1 MLNNLIRFLPIAEKV
16 INRRTTLPILE
27 HVCLRNGNL
36 IATDLENTIRM
47 SVDDDRNYTIP
58 INILKVVLKA
68 KPKVLEIDVLEDGK
82 VQIKYDSRTVSV
94 QALDPREFPNL
105 PKGKYQN
112 AGKWTPG
119 IIKNLYSQLPYTS
132 NDELKPALTGV
143 LVDQNGVLSSCA
155 TDGHILRQ
163 INDVNIDGEATL
175 ISNFKAIIPKKALQ
189 ILSRAVKTD
198 VDVAFSENH
207 LRLKLNKNM
216 EFFVRLIDDRYPE
229 FEDVI
234 PKQFSGSV
242 ALDKKAFTS
251 IVKDAKPF
259 VNSET
264 KQCEFAV
271 LKSSVEV
278 CVTDNE
284 KDIHWHSD
292 LPVIEKD
299 GEDIT
304 IGLNLVLLE
313 KILKGIDEHDTLWQY
328 NTPLTASVLI
338 GINGTQPNILNL
350 VMPIRLKEDEDE

>member
-27 HVCLRNGNL
+27 HVCVRDGCLS
-36 IATDLENTIRM
+36 ATDLENTICM
-47 SVDDDRNYTIP
+47 KVDDDRNYTIP
-58 INILKVVLKA
+58 INILKVILKA

-82 VQIKYDSRTVSV
+82 VEIRYDTRTVSF
-94 QALDPREFPNL
+94 QTRDPKEFPNL
-105 PKGKYQN
+105 PKGKYED
-112 AGKWTPG
+112 AGKWTLG
-119 IIKNLYSQLPYTS
+119 IIKCLYSQLPYTS
-132 NDELKPALTGV
+132 SDELKPALTGV
-143 LVDQNGVLSSCA
+143 LVHQNGTLSSCA

-163 INDVNIDGEATL
+163 IHNVNIDGKAKL
-175 ISNFKAIIPKKALQ
+175 INNFKAIIPKKALQ

-198 VDVAFSENH
+198 VNVAFSDNH
-207 LRLKLNKNM
+207 LRIKLNKNM
-216 EFFVRLIDDRYPE
+216 EFFVKLIDDTYPE

-242 ALDKKAFTS
+242 ALDKKTFTS

-264 KQCEFAV
+264 KQCAFAIQ
-271 LKSSVEV
+271 KSLVEV

-284 KDIHWHSD
+284 KDVHWFSD
-292 LPVIEKD
+292 LPVIDRD

-304 IGLNLVLLE
+304 IGLNLILLE
-313 KILKGIDEHDTLWQY
+313 KILKGIDENDTLWQY
-328 NTPLTASVLI
+328 NTPLTASVLT

-350 VMPIRLKEDEDE
+350 VMPIRIEEDEDE

>member
-27 HVCLRNGNL
+27 HVCLRNGYL
-36 IATDLENTIRM
+36 IATDLENTICM
-47 SVDDDRNYTIP
+47 KVDDDRNYTMP
-58 INILKVVLKA
+58 LNILKVVLKA

-82 VQIKYDSRTVSV
+82 VEIRYDTRTVSF
-94 QALDPREFPNL
+94 QTRDPKEFPNL
-105 PKGKYQN
+105 PEGKYED
-112 AGKWTPG
+112 AGKWTLG
-119 IIKNLYSQLPYTS
+119 IIKMLYSQLPYTS
-132 NDELKPALTGV
+132 SDELKPALTGV
-143 LVDQNGVLSSCA
+143 LVHQNGTLSSCA

-163 INDVNIDGEATL
+163 IMDVNLNGEAKL

-198 VDVAFSENH
+198 VNVAFSDNH

-216 EFFVRLIDDRYPE
+216 EFFVRLIEDRYPE

-242 ALDKKAFTS
+242 ALNMGSFTAL
-251 IVKDAKPF
+251 VKDAKPF

-264 KQCEFAV
+264 KQCEFAIQ
-271 LKSSVEV
+271 KSIVEV

-284 KDIHWHSD
+284 NDVHWNSD
-292 LPVIEKD
+292 LPVINRD

-313 KILKGIDEHDTLWQY
+313 KILKGIDENDTLWQY
-328 NTPLTASVLI
+328 NTPLTASVLT
-338 GINGTQPNILNL
+338 GINGIQPNILNL
-350 VMPIRLKEDEDE
+350 VMPIRIEEDEDE